1 MKKKSGH
8 GRIVESAHHSVVISL
23 KHSLLSRVQHNAPHI
38 TRSEWRM
45 KLRLEHQPPFLTL
58 IRSLTRSLARS
69 LAHSLAH
76 SLTRSLTSSLTHP
89 LTRPLTRSLA
99 RSLARSL
106 TRSLARS
113 FARSF
118 AHSLAHSPAHLFS
131 RRLTDPG
138 ERKFSEI
145 GLRRRRDPKRRS
157 YGTLSSRIDA
167 QTIVYSERK
176 RCSIDGVSPDLIF
189 RKLNY
194 SERKIQRE
202 GRRGK
207 VTGWYHIFVHG

>member
-76 SLTRSLTSSLTHP
+76 SLTRSLTSSLSHPLTHP
-89 LTRPLTRSLA
+89 LT

-113 FARSF
+113 FACSF

-207 VTGWYHIFVHG
+207 VTGWYHIFVRG